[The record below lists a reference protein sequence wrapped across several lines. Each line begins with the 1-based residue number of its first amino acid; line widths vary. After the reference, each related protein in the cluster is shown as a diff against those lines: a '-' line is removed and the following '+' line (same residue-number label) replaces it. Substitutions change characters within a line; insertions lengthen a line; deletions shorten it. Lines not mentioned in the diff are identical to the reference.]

1 MSILEYL
8 KDRLLYLIINFILFI
23 SIISVMI
30 ILKTP
35 LVLIFITFLIWFLPI
50 GIYFVIEILKYK
62 RFYDNLNGVIEK
74 LDRKYLLSE
83 LIEEPNFIEGR
94 LFYNIL
100 KETNRDMNE
109 EIKKYKNAQIDYREY
124 IETWVHEIKTPI
136 ASSMLVIDNNLNETT
151 NKIKYQ
157 IKRVEEFVE
166 QVLYYSKIGEVSKDY
181 IVKEFKIKTVIN
193 KVIKNNSRDF
203 ITKRISLEMNDLEEN
218 IYSDEKWIYFILNQ
232 IIGNSLKY
240 SKDNDSKIKIYSL
253 KNNHNV
259 TLVVEDNGVGIN
271 NQDTDKVFE
280 KGFTGENGRIYGRST
295 GMGLYI
301 CKKLS
306 EKLGISIS
314 INSLK
319 GQGTKVN
326 IIFPIGKL
334 TDM

>member
-35 LVLIFITFLIWFLPI
+35 LVLIFITFLIWFSPI
-50 GIYFVIEILKYK
+50 GIYFVIEVFKYK

-83 LIEEPNFIEGR
+83 LIEKPNFIEGR
-94 LFYNIL
+94 LLYNIL

-203 ITKRISLEMNDLEEN
+203 ITKKISLEMNDLEVN

-240 SKDNDSKIKIYSL
+240 SRDNNSKIKIYAL
-253 KNNHNV
+253 KNNNNV

-271 NQDTDKVFE
+271 NQDIDKVFE
-280 KGFTGENGRIYGRST
+280 KGFTGENGRVYGKST

-306 EKLGISIS
+306 EKLGLSIN

-319 GQGTKVN
+319 DQGTKVN
-326 IIFPIGKL
+326 MIFPIGNL
-334 TDM
+334 TDI

>member
-50 GIYFVIEILKYK
+50 GIYFVIEIFKYK

-94 LFYNIL
+94 LLYNIL

-203 ITKRISLEMNDLEEN
+203 ITKKISLEMNDLEVN

-240 SKDNDSKIKIYSL
+240 SRDNNSKIKIYAL
-253 KNNHNV
+253 KNNNNV

-271 NQDTDKVFE
+271 NQDIDKVFE
-280 KGFTGENGRIYGRST
+280 KGFTGENGRVYGKST

-306 EKLGISIS
+306 EKLGLSIN

-319 GQGTKVN
+319 DQGTKVN
-326 IIFPIGKL
+326 IIFPIGNL
-334 TDM
+334 TDI

>member
-1 MSILEYL
+1 MSILGYL

-23 SIISVMI
+23 SIVSVMLM
-30 ILKTP
+30 LKIP
-35 LVLIFITFLIWFLPI
+35 LVIIFITFLMWFVPI
-50 GIYFVIEILKYK
+50 SIYFVLEIIKYK
-62 RFYDNLNGVIEK
+62 RFYDNLNGVMEK

-83 LIEEPNFIEGR
+83 LIDEPNFIEGKI
-94 LFYNIL
+94 LYNIL

-203 ITKRISLEMNDLEEN
+203 ITKKISLEMNDLEQN

>member
-23 SIISVMI
+23 SIISLMI

-35 LVLIFITFLIWFLPI
+35 LILIFITFLIWFLPI
-50 GIYFVIEILKYK
+50 GIYFVIEIFKYK

-94 LFYNIL
+94 LLYNIL

-203 ITKRISLEMNDLEEN
+203 ITKKISLEMNDLEVN

-240 SKDNDSKIKIYSL
+240 SRDNNSKIKIYAL
-253 KNNHNV
+253 KNNNNV

-271 NQDTDKVFE
+271 NQDIDKVFE
-280 KGFTGENGRIYGRST
+280 KGFTGENGRVYGKST

-306 EKLGISIS
+306 EKLGLSIN

-319 GQGTKVN
+319 DQGTKVN
-326 IIFPIGKL
+326 IIFPIGNL
-334 TDM
+334 TDI